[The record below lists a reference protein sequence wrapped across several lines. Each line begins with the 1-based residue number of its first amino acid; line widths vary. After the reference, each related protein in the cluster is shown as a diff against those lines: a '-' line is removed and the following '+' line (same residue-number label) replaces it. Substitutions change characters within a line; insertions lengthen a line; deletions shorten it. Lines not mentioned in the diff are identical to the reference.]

1 MRSKQFHGKV
11 TDEDLALALLARS
24 QTGTAATGV
33 LQSSLQVEQLVSL
46 VHAAQ
51 QKVQSTQS
59 GATGPGKQ
67 ISKVAKHAAQM
78 AVNGPLQEPPLPKN
92 ANTVTI
98 LQKSAA
104 QPFATTQQ

>member
-46 VHAAQ
+46 VQAAQ
-51 QKVQSTQS
+51 QKSAQSTQS
-59 GATGPGKQ
+59 GASGPGKQ
-67 ISKVAKHAAQM
+67 ISKVANKHAAQM
-78 AVNGPLQEPPLPKN
+78 TVNGPQQEAPLPKN

-98 LQKSAA
+98 L
-104 QPFATTQQ
+104 

>member
-1 MRSKQFHGKV
+1 M

-59 GATGPGKQ
+59 GATGPGK
-67 ISKVAKHAAQM
+67 
-78 AVNGPLQEPPLPKN
+78 
-92 ANTVTI
+92 
-98 LQKSAA
+98 
-104 QPFATTQQ
+104 